1 MGRRGP
7 APKPTRLR
15 VIQGNPGKRPLNK
28 NEPKPALGRPPCPR
42 WLNEEAKK
50 EWRRIVP
57 ELARIG
63 VLTIVDRLAL
73 AGYCQAYARW
83 RQAEEAIEKYGMIG
97 KTESGYV
104 QQLPYVSIAQKSLA
118 LMRNLAAE
126 FGMTPSSRSRIKAD
140 TSEKDKD
147 PFEEF
152 LGGRRSAP

>member
-15 VIQGNPGKRPLNK
+15 LIEGNPSKRPLNR
-28 NEPKPALGRPPCPR
+28 NEPKPRPVPPPCPR
-42 WLNEEAKK
+42 WLNQEAKR

-57 ELARIG
+57 ELD
-63 VLTIVDRLAL
+63 VLGLLTVVDRAAL

-104 QQLPYVSIAQKSLA
+104 QQLPHVSIAQKSLQILKGFA
-118 LMRNLAAE
+118 QE
-126 FGMTPSSRSRIKAD
+126 FGLTPSSRSRMSVAEPEPD
-140 TSEKDKD
+140 DEM
-147 PFEEF
+147 EE
-152 LGGRRSAP
+152 LVR